1 MNDAVFMR
9 AALALARRGLGS
21 TWPNPSVG
29 CVIVRGGQ
37 VVGRGRTGVG
47 GRPHAETEALA
58 AAGEAA
64 RGGIAYV
71 TLEPCSHVGET
82 PPCADALA
90 EAGVARVVVAGGDP
104 DPRVSGQGL
113 ERLRAAGI
121 AVETGLLEREAAD
134 TLAGFFSRVTQ
145 GRPLVTLKLAST
157 LDGKIASR
165 SGESQWITGVDA
177 RKTAHRL
184 RGQHDAAMVG
194 VGTVMSDDPDLTCRI
209 DGFAQRPMV
218 RVVADSHL
226 RTPLMARVVAT
237 CAENPTWLL
246 HREGADPMKIEALT
260 SAGVRCIQI
269 TGAEIG
275 IDLGEALLALG
286 GLGLT
291 RIMIE
296 GGAQLAAAALRAGL
310 VDRLAW
316 FHAPSVMGG
325 DGYAA
330 AAAMGVADLV
340 DMQRFRRVA
349 VSPVGDDLL
358 SEFERA
364 T

>member
-1 MNDAVFMR
+1 MTDATHMH
-9 AALALARRGLGS
+9 AAIALARRGLGA

-29 CVIVRGGQ
+29 CVIVRDGQ
-37 VVGRGRTGVG
+37 VAGRGRTGTG
-47 GRPHAETEALA
+47 GRPHAETEALT

-64 RGGIAYV
+64 RGAIAYV

-82 PPCADALA
+82 APCADALI
-90 EAGVARVVVAGGDP
+90 EAGVARVVVACGDP
-104 DPRVSGQGL
+104 DPRVSGQGI

-121 AVETGLLEREAAD
+121 AVETGLLEHEATA
-134 TLAGFFSRVTQ
+134 TLAGFFSRILT

-165 SGESQWITGVDA
+165 AGDSQWITGVDA
-177 RKTAHRL
+177 RKLAHRL

-209 DGFAQRPMV
+209 DGFASRPMV

-226 RTPLMARVVAT
+226 RTPLMARLVAT

-246 HREGADPMKIEALT
+246 HREGADPVKVEALT
-260 SAGVRCIQI
+260 SAGVRCIQV
-269 TGAEIG
+269 TGADIG
-275 IDLGEALLALG
+275 IGLAEAFQSLGA
-286 GLGLT
+286 LGLT
-291 RIMIE
+291 SVMIE
-296 GGAQLAAAALRAGL
+296 GGAQLAAAALRDGL

-316 FHAPSVMGG
+316 FHAPAVMGG

-330 AAAMGVADLV
+330 AAPMGVAALI
-340 DMQRFRRVA
+340 DMQRFTRVA

-364 T
+364 A